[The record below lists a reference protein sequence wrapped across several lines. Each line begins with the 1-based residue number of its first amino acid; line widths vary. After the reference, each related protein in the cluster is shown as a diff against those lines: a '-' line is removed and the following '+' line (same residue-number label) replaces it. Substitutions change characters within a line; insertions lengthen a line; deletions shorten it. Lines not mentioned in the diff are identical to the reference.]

1 MLFSSISRDRLILSI
16 AGVLAAAGLAACGGG
31 SSSYTP
37 PSDRGSVATPQAKA
51 PADSGTASDQA
62 TVSAA
67 ADGSLAFNTKSIKA
81 KAGQVT
87 VVMDNPSSSGIPHG
101 IAISG
106 NGVDKDGDVVQPGS
120 SSTVKAKLSKGT
132 YTFFCPVPGHE
143 EAGMKGTLT
152 VS

>member
-1 MLFSSISRDRLILSI
+1 MLFSVSRDRLILSI
-16 AGVLAAAGLAACGGG
+16 AGVLAAAGLAACGG
-31 SSSYTP
+31 SNSYTP

-51 PADSGTASDQA
+51 PATSGTVSDQA

-67 ADGSLAFNTKSIKA
+67 SDGSLAFNTDSLEA

-106 NGVDKDGDVVQPGS
+106 NGVDKTGDVVQPGS
-120 SSTVKAKLSKGT
+120 SSTVKAKLAKGT

-152 VS
+152 VR